1 MDLKLIV
8 HQGQELLGNRSEVIV
23 DADVYSIG
31 RGNDNSWVLPDPKL
45 HISNKHCVIHRKHN
59 EFHLT
64 DISTNGVYLNG
75 QPDPLGR
82 GRSQILKHGDS
93 IVIGEYLIKAALK
106 DLGDFSNNTTP
117 THGELDSAQSINDI
131 AALTEDVVSATK
143 SASATVNE
151 TLESPKSTP
160 TAAELTAS
168 DTTLENLLKEGEK
181 ASSSEPT
188 ISELLRPV
196 SPEKEFYV
204 PPKVI
209 SEEHANGKDLQ
220 SDSLSSGQVDQSKQ
234 AIPDNW
240 LDLAQEQDKP
250 LPASSSTNE
259 VKDTPSHT
267 DLTREELLEKNAVE
281 VTENAH
287 SETVSEDLN
296 VQEAPKKPSQESAP
310 LFDIQERSMVSRLEE
325 QVTQRSDVPD
335 QSTLLN
341 ETTRNAVEQPDL
353 FSVMMKEAGLPE
365 HLFHGKDKAD
375 IAKLM
380 GRMLRQFAQG
390 TIDTL
395 ATRSM
400 VKSEF
405 RLQQTMIRPVDNNP
419 LKLSP
424 SGDEALK
431 IMLMGDSSAYLPA
444 ESSIQEGF
452 KDIQAH
458 QLAMMSGIQAAFM
471 HLLQRFEPSMLTQ
484 KFESRP
490 RYNKGLLSRNKT
502 DLWREYQDY
511 YHDICAMME
520 DEFQDLFSNEF
531 GKAYENQLRK
541 IR

>member
-8 HQGQELLGNRSEVIV
+8 HQGQELLGNRSEVII

-75 QPDPLGR
+75 QSDPLGR

-93 IVIGEYLIKAALK
+93 ILIGEYLIKAALR
-106 DLGDFSNNTTP
+106 DIGDFSNNTTP
-117 THGELDSAQSINDI
+117 THEELDSPQTISDVAVM
-131 AALTEDVVSATK
+131 AADVVEATK
-143 SASATVNE
+143 TTSTAAHDTA
-151 TLESPKSTP
+151 LENVTSTP

-168 DTTLENLLKEGEK
+168 EVTLENLLEESVK
-181 ASSSEPT
+181 ATSPEPT

-204 PPKVI
+204 PPKVV
-209 SEEHANGKDLQ
+209 SENKAEQKSAAKDT
-220 SDSLSSGQVDQSKQ
+220 LSTDQTGQ

-240 LDLAQEQDKP
+240 LDLAEGQSETLQVSASTEQVDEIQSKP
-250 LPASSSTNE
+250 
-259 VKDTPSHT
+259 
-267 DLTREELLEKNAVE
+267 E
-281 VTENAH
+281 VTLESLLDITSDAKPKEAEPEEPLEHLGEQKVAVNL
-287 SETVSEDLN
+287 SEET
-296 VQEAPKKPSQESAP
+296 APT
-310 LFDIQERSMVSRLEE
+310 FDIQERSMVSRLEE
-325 QVTQRSDVPD
+325 QVTQ
-335 QSTLLN
+335 QSQMHRH
-341 ETTRNAVEQPDL
+341 TTPSNNTTNVDTEQPDL
-353 FSVMMKEAGLPE
+353 FSLMMHEAGLPE
-365 HLFHGKDKAD
+365 HLLHGKDKAD
-375 IAKLM
+375 VAKLM

-431 IMLMGDSSAYLPA
+431 IMLMGGSSAYLPA
-444 ESSIQEGF
+444 ESSIKEGF

>member
-8 HQGQELLGNRSEVIV
+8 DQGQELLGHRAEIAV
-23 DADVYSIG
+23 DADVFSIG

-45 HISNKHCVIHRKHN
+45 HISNKHCVIHRKN
-59 EFHLT
+59 DEFHLT

-75 QPDPLGR
+75 HSEPLGR
-82 GRSQILKHGDS
+82 GRSQILRHGDS
-93 IVIGEYLIKAALK
+93 IIIGEYLINVSLS
-106 DLGDFSNNTTP
+106 GINSSFVNNTTP
-117 THGELDSAQSINDI
+117 THEELDSAHPRDEVED
-131 AALTEDVVSATK
+131 LTADLVASTK
-143 SASATVNE
+143 NTSSLASTKHV
-151 TLESPKSTP
+151 LESVVFETP
-160 TAAELTAS
+160 SAAELTTKDA
-168 DTTLENLLKEGEK
+168 TLDELLDD
-181 ASSSEPT
+181 AVPLPSTEPT

-196 SPEKEFYV
+196 APEKEFYV
-204 PPKVI
+204 PPKAVTEKEA
-209 SEEHANGKDLQ
+209 SHQVE
-220 SDSLSSGQVDQSKQ
+220 DSPSQKESQTKQ
-234 AIPDNW
+234 AIPANW
-240 LDLAQEQDKP
+240 LDFANESDQSP
-250 LPASSSTNE
+250 LASSRVEANTVHSPTNSPALDAN
-259 VKDTPSHT
+259 DTVHKADALDHIDRSAIQKEMDGNGNP
-267 DLTREELLEKNAVE
+267 LEKE
-281 VTENAH
+281 MPDFE
-287 SETVSEDLN
+287 
-296 VQEAPKKPSQESAP
+296 
-310 LFDIQERSMVSRLEE
+310 IQERSIASRMEE
-325 QVTQRSDVPD
+325 QIRTATADEKT
-335 QSTLLN
+335 QST
-341 ETTRNAVEQPDL
+341 NAQKVSEQHEL
-353 FSVMMKEAGLPE
+353 FDIMMKEAGISE
-365 HLFHGKDKAD
+365 HLFHGKDKRD

-444 ESSIQEGF
+444 ENSIQEGF

-471 HLLQRFEPSMLTQ
+471 HLLQRFEPEMLTQ
-484 KFESRP
+484 KFEARP
-490 RYNKGLLSRNKT
+490 RYHKGLLNRNKT